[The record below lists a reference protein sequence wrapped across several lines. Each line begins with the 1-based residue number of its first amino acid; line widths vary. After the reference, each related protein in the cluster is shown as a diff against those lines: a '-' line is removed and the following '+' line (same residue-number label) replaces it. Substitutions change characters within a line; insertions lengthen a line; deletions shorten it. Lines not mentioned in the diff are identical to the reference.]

1 MRRTKGLQ
9 PTRSALYLPTVQN
22 MVPQV
27 TIGGITGDTIFYALG
42 KDATAGVLRVRDYG
56 VDLPIADSGGAPLL
70 NAGSP
75 FLGGLDTS
83 FQINQYGQVY
93 QALSDATGDLGTND
107 WNIGL
112 LFRTSSVLGS
122 SSNKG
127 LLAKRAGA
135 GSVYWSIHEYNDQT
149 SFIMYMVSGSVTR
162 QLTFP
167 NLTKNT
173 WYCADLFGDLSDA
186 DKDTSIG
193 GFMNSIQWATT
204 GGTVDAL
211 TTLATTELLTVGA
224 YSSFSLKSYDNKFS
238 RIIIATKANWFPG
251 GTGNAPVWE
260 AYHKEN
266 VARLCGLHT
275 ALQAGSA
282 VPSFSRA
289 GNAISEK
296 GSKFYVIGA
305 QMPRINQKQEGSQ
318 GLLLETFGENI
329 CPNSTAANLWPNL
342 NTTTPSSV
350 DSPIDGFLAYTVQE
364 SSDESN
370 VAHHRTPVAISYTED
385 TNGRLAFAH
394 LLIAKEARSWIY
406 ANIYEGGVSK
416 HTAYYNLATDTLG
429 ATTGNILWIE
439 TKATYQHA
447 SKEFKHIVIAF
458 TSVGL
463 TGNKR
468 IYIMTADDTPAIQY
482 TGDGSNCYTIA
493 QAQMEITKSP
503 TLWYKF
509 DEPSGASLTD
519 WSGNELTG
527 TAEGTVERVAGV
539 YGSALRSNGTIYID
553 VPISSFNIYQ
563 GTWTCWLKAD
573 WTTIGNNRARVFN
586 SYDTR
591 GGNYMFRSYWTNGNF
606 FWYISNTLGI
616 VGCNIDGVRD
626 NEYEHVGFTWEYDGA
641 NTTLRGYKN
650 GIYIRSAL
658 MTGNI
663 VVPDTNIRIA
673 YWQGATTSY
682 VGDFDDFRLFSHRL
696 IESEIYDVMNNRYNF
711 QKAPSSFLITEAS
724 EIARSADSSISY
736 PYSNVLGKG
745 SKALDFRCDYKPGG
759 FCQIWR
765 ISNGSSNANAIYGWV
780 DEYGYLNAEVTS
792 GGVSQGSIQLAQ
804 DICNRQD
811 WRLGFRWTSS
821 LLQIVAL
828 NRKAGTVYSA
838 STALSGFPAGL
849 DTNEA
854 VMPCAAYINNSRDWH
869 HYEASDQRLLF
880 G

>member
-9 PTRSALYLPTVQN
+9 PARSPLYLPTVQN
-22 MVPQV
+22 MMPQV

-42 KDATAGVLRVRDYG
+42 KDATAGALRVRDYG
-56 VDLPIADSGGAPLL
+56 ADLPIADSGGAPILD
-70 NAGSP
+70 AGSP
-75 FLGGLDTS
+75 FLGALDSS
-83 FQINQYGQVY
+83 FQANQYGQVF
-93 QALSDATGDLGTND
+93 QALSDVTGDLGTND

-162 QLTFP
+162 QLTFSD
-167 NLTKNT
+167 LTKNT

-186 DKDTSIG
+186 DKETSIG
-193 GFMNSIQWATT
+193 GFMNSIQWATN
-204 GGTVDAL
+204 GGTIDAL

-251 GTGNAPVWE
+251 GASNAPVWQ

-282 VPSFSRA
+282 IPSFSRA

-305 QMPRINQKQEGSQ
+305 QMPRINQKREGGQ
-318 GLLLETFGENI
+318 GVLLEVFGENI
-329 CPNSTAANLWPNL
+329 CQNSTDASAWVGT
-342 NTTTPSSV
+342 NTSTPSSV
-350 DSPIDGFLAYTVQE
+350 DSPLDGFSAYTVQE
-364 SSDESN
+364 SEDVE
-370 VAHHRTPVAISYTED
+370 AKYHHRSPQPKSYTED
-385 TNGRLAFAH
+385 TNGRLAFVH
-394 LLIAKEARSWIY
+394 LLIAKEDRQWIRVT
-406 ANIYEGGVSK
+406 IYEGSVNK
-416 HTAYYNLATDTLG
+416 HNVYFNLTTDSLG
-429 ATTGNILWIE
+429 DTTGAILWAE
-439 TKATYQHA
+439 VKAVYTHA
-447 SKEFKHIVIAF
+447 GKEFKHVVIAF

-468 IYIMTADDTPAIQY
+468 VYLFPADNTPNVSYI
-482 TGDGSNCYTIA
+482 GDGSNGYTIA
-493 QAQMEITKSP
+493 QAQIEVTKSP

-527 TAEGTVERVAGV
+527 TAEGTVERVDGV

-573 WTTIGNNRARVFN
+573 WTTIGNNRARLFN

-591 GGNYMFRSYWTNGNF
+591 GTNYMFRSYWANGNF
-606 FWYISNTLGI
+606 FWYTSNTSAI
-616 VGCNIDGVRD
+616 FGCSIDEVRD

-641 NTTLRGYKN
+641 NTTIRGYKN
-650 GIYIRSAL
+650 GVYIRSVTMAG
-658 MTGNI
+658 TI

-696 IESEIYDVMNNRYNF
+696 VESEISDVMNNRYNF

-724 EIARSADSSISY
+724 EIARSVDSPISY
-736 PYSNVLGKG
+736 PYGNTTGKG
-745 SKALDFRCDYKPGG
+745 SKAMDFFCDYKPGG

-765 ISNGSSNANAIYGWV
+765 VSSGSSNANAIYGWV

-792 GGVSQGSIQLAQ
+792 GGISQGSVQLAQ
-804 DICNRQD
+804 DVCNRQD

-828 NRKAGTVYSA
+828 NRKTGTTYSA
-838 STALSGFPAGL
+838 STALSGFPIDL